1 MKNFDFKILKT
12 SKKSLARRGVIKT
25 PHGEIETPAFVP
37 VATQAA
43 LKGLSPDEIKSL
55 GIQIIFANTYHL
67 FLRPGES
74 IVKKMGGL
82 HKFMN
87 WNGPIITDSGGFQV
101 FSLGAGLEEGVGK
114 IASIFPEE
122 KLNKISNYKL
132 QISNKSQILNS
143 KFKTLISTNKNRIK
157 IIEDGVE
164 FRSHIDGQKILLTP
178 EKSIQI
184 QKDLSADFILAF
196 DECTSPLAD
205 YEYTKK
211 ALKRTHQWELRSF
224 QEFQSQ
230 SATRNSKPETR
241 NSQAMYGIVQGGMFK
256 DLREDSAKFI
266 GNMDFFGIAIGGS
279 LGKSKKDMHNI
290 LDWIIPL
297 LPEKKPRHL
306 LGIGGI
312 EDILEGVKRGVDT
325 FDCVE
330 PTRIA
335 RNGNLLTKK
344 GRLNI
349 LNTRYRTDKNPIEK
363 GCRCYTCQNHSRA
376 YLRHLFWSKE
386 MLGPR
391 LATIHNLH
399 FMMELM
405 KEIRKNI

>member
-1 MKNFDFKILKT
+1 MSNFDFKILKT
-12 SKKSLARRGVIKT
+12 SRKSLARRGVIVT

-43 LKGLSPDEIKSL
+43 LKGLSPDELKSL
-55 GIQIIFANTYHL
+55 EVQIIFANTYHL

-122 KLNKISNYKL
+122 KLNKISNYKF

-143 KFKTLISTNKNRIK
+143 KFKIQNSNNKNRIK
-157 IIEDGVE
+157 ITEDGVE

-184 QKDLSADFILAF
+184 QRDLGADFILAF

-205 YEYTKK
+205 YEYTKSSME
-211 ALKRTHQWELRSF
+211 RTHRW
-224 QEFQSQ
+224 
-230 SATRNSKPETR
+230 ATRSLNAFKIPNSKFKIQQR
-241 NSQAMYGIVQGGMFK
+241 IYGIVQGGAYR
-256 DLREDSAKFI
+256 DLREESAKFI
-266 GNMDFFGIAIGGS
+266 GKMDFFGIAIGGS

-290 LDWIIPL
+290 LDWTVPL

-349 LNTRYRTDKNPIEK
+349 LNARYRTDKNPIEK
-363 GCRCYTCQNHSRA
+363 GCQCYTCQNHSRA
-376 YLRHLFWSKE
+376 YLRHLFWAKE

-399 FMMELM
+399 FMMKLM
-405 KEIRKNI
+405 KEIRENI

>member
-1 MKNFDFKILKT
+1 MNNFNFKILKT
-12 SKKSLARRGVIKT
+12 SKKSLARRGVITT

-43 LKGLSPDEIKSL
+43 LKGLSPDEMKSL
-55 GIQIIFANTYHL
+55 DVQIVFANTYHL
-67 FLRPGES
+67 FLRPGEN
-74 IVKKMGGL
+74 IIKKMGGL

-114 IASIFPEE
+114 IASIFPGE
-122 KLNKISNYKL
+122 KFQDKKLKIKNKKQAQNAQYEIRN
-132 QISNKSQILNS
+132 
-143 KFKTLISTNKNRIK
+143 TNGVK
-157 IIEDGVE
+157 ITENGVE

-184 QKDLSADFILAF
+184 QKDLGADFILAF

-205 YEYTKK
+205 YEYTKNSME
-211 ALKRTHQWELRSF
+211 RTHRWAIKSLRAF
-224 QEFQSQ
+224 
-230 SATRNSKPETR
+230 NSKLSTL
-241 NSQAMYGIVQGGMFK
+241 NHKQQIYGIIQGGAYR

-290 LDWIIPL
+290 LDWTMPL

-335 RNGNLLTKK
+335 RNGNLLIKK

-349 LNTRYRTDKNPIEK
+349 LNARYRTDRNPIEK
-363 GCRCYTCQNHSRA
+363 GCQCYTCQNHSRA
-376 YLRHLFWSKE
+376 YLRHLFWAKE

-399 FMMELM
+399 FMMGLM
-405 KEIRKNI
+405 KEIRESI

>member
-1 MKNFDFKILKT
+1 MKNFEFKILKT
-12 SKKSLARRGVIKT
+12 SKKSLGRRGVITT

-55 GIQIIFANTYHL
+55 DVQMIFANTYHL
-67 FLRPGES
+67 FLRPGEN

-87 WNGPIITDSGGFQV
+87 WSGPIITDSGGFQV

-132 QISNKSQILNS
+132 PAYAKASAGKQIQNS
-143 KFKTLISTNKNRIK
+143 INKNRIK
-157 IIEDGVE
+157 ITEDGVE

-184 QKDLSADFILAF
+184 QKDLGADFILAF
-196 DECTSPLAD
+196 DECTSPLAS
-205 YEYTKK
+205 YEYTKNSME
-211 ALKRTHQWELRSF
+211 RTHRWATKSLRAFNFKLSTLNHK
-224 QEFQSQ
+224 QQI
-230 SATRNSKPETR
+230 
-241 NSQAMYGIVQGGMFK
+241 YGIVQGGAYR
-256 DLREDSAKFI
+256 DLREKSAKFI
-266 GNMDFFGIAIGGS
+266 GSMDFFGMAIGGS
-279 LGKSKKDMHNI
+279 LGKSKKDMHHI
-290 LDWIIPL
+290 LDWTIQL

-312 EDILEGVKRGVDT
+312 QDILEGVKRGVDT

-349 LNTRYRTDKNPIEK
+349 LNARYRTDKNPIGK
-363 GCRCYTCQNHSRA
+363 DCQCYTCQNHSRA
-376 YLRHLFWSKE
+376 YLRHLFWAKE

-405 KEIRKNI
+405 KEIRESV

>member
-1 MKNFDFKILKT
+1 
-12 SKKSLARRGVIKT
+12 
-25 PHGEIETPAFVP
+25 
-37 VATQAA
+37 
-43 LKGLSPDEIKSL
+43 
-55 GIQIIFANTYHL
+55 
-67 FLRPGES
+67 
-74 IVKKMGGL
+74 
-82 HKFMN
+82 MN

-122 KLNKISNYKL
+122 KLNKISNVKFPAYAKASAGK
-132 QISNKSQILNS
+132 QIQN
-143 KFKTLISTNKNRIK
+143 STNKNRIK
-157 IIEDGVE
+157 ITEDGVE

-184 QKDLSADFILAF
+184 QKDLGADFILAF
-196 DECTSPLAD
+196 DECTSPLAS
-205 YEYTKK
+205 YEYTKNSME
-211 ALKRTHQWELRSF
+211 RTHLWATKSLRAF
-224 QEFQSQ
+224 
-230 SATRNSKPETR
+230 NSKLSTL
-241 NSQAMYGIVQGGMFK
+241 NHKQQMYGIVQGGMFK
-256 DLREDSAKFI
+256 DLREVSAKFI
-266 GNMDFFGIAIGGS
+266 GNLDFFGMAIGGS

-290 LDWIIPL
+290 LDWTIPL

-349 LNTRYRTDKNPIEK
+349 LNARYRADKNPVEK
-363 GCRCYTCQNHSRA
+363 DCQCYTCQNHSRA
-376 YLRHLFWSKE
+376 YLRHLFWAKE

-405 KEIRKNI
+405 KKIRESI